1 LTPCIP
7 SPFPQSR
14 AEAFADRLNIGLDT
28 GVCLACLGIV
38 CMAIDGGDPAE
49 IRRTLRVMSPDL
61 WMDGLAEPAL
71 AAVRAA
77 HGQGDP
83 EARAALEELERR
95 GGRSTVAQAIVR
107 HLAEKLR
114 RRVRAELRV
123 EELARPRLRRSPP
136 EWN

>member
-1 LTPCIP
+1 MP
-7 SPFPQSR
+7 SRFPQPR
-14 AEAFADRLNIGLDT
+14 ADAFADRLDLGLDT
-28 GVCLACLGIV
+28 GVCFACLGTV
-38 CMAIDGGDPAE
+38 CMAMDGGDPAE
-49 IRRTLRVMSPDL
+49 IRRTVRMMSLDL

-77 HGQGDP
+77 NGRGDP
-83 EARAALEELERR
+83 DAPAALEELERR
-95 GGRSTVAQAIVR
+95 GGRSTVAQGIVR

-114 RRVRAELRV
+114 RRARTELRV

>member
-1 LTPCIP
+1 MTP
-7 SPFPQSR
+7 
-14 AEAFADRLNIGLDT
+14 E
-28 GVCLACLGIV
+28 
-38 CMAIDGGDPAE
+38 
-49 IRRTLRVMSPDL
+49 L

-77 HGQGDP
+77 RDRGDP
-83 EARAALEELERR
+83 DAQAALEELERR
-95 GGRSTVAQAIVR
+95 GGRSTVAHAIVR

-114 RRVRAELRV
+114 RRVRSELTL

>member
-1 LTPCIP
+1 MP

-14 AEAFADRLNIGLDT
+14 ADAFADRLDVGLDT
-28 GVCLACLGIV
+28 GVCLACLGMV
-38 CMAIDGGDPAE
+38 CMAMDSGNAAK
-49 IRRTLRVMSPDL
+49 IRGALRAMSPDL

-77 HGQGDP
+77 RGRGDP
-83 EARAALEELERR
+83 DAQAAREELERR

-114 RRVRAELRV
+114 RQVRTELRL
-123 EELARPRLRRSPP
+123 EELARPRL
-136 EWN
+136 

>member
-1 LTPCIP
+1 MP
-7 SPFPQSR
+7 SRFSQSR
-14 AEAFADRLNIGLDT
+14 ADAFAGRLDVGLDT
-28 GVCLACLGIV
+28 GVCLACLGMV
-38 CMAIDGGDPAE
+38 CMTMDGGEPAK
-49 IRRTLRVMSPDL
+49 IRGSLRAMTPEL

-77 HGQGDP
+77 RDRGDP
-83 EARAALEELERR
+83 DAQAALEELERR
-95 GGRSTVAQAIVR
+95 GGRSTVAHAIVR

-114 RRVRAELRV
+114 RRVRSELTI

>member
-1 LTPCIP
+1 MP

-61 WMDGLAEPAL
+61 WTDGLAEPAL

-77 HGQGDP
+77 HGQGDA

-114 RRVRAELRV
+114 WRVRAELRV

>member
-1 LTPCIP
+1 MP
-7 SPFPQSR
+7 SPFPQPR
-14 AEAFADRLNIGLDT
+14 ADAFADRLDVGLDT

-38 CMAIDGGDPAE
+38 CMAMDRGDTAE
-49 IRRTLRVMSPDL
+49 VRRALRVMSPDV

-77 HGQGDP
+77 HARGDP
-83 EARAALEELERR
+83 DAQAALEELKRR

-123 EELARPRLRRSPP
+123 EQLARPRLRRSPP

>member
-1 LTPCIP
+1 MPARF
-7 SPFPQSR
+7 SQSR
-14 AEAFADRLNIGLDT
+14 ADAFAGRLDVALDS

-38 CMAIDGGDPAE
+38 CMAMDGGDPAE
-49 IRRTLRVMSPDL
+49 IRRELRVMSPDI

-77 HGQGDP
+77 HGRGDP
-83 EARAALEELERR
+83 DAQAALEELEHR
-95 GGRSTVAQAIVR
+95 GGRSKVAQAIVR

-114 RRVRAELRV
+114 QRVHAELRL

>member
-1 LTPCIP
+1 MP

-14 AEAFADRLNIGLDT
+14 ADAFADRLDLGLDT
-28 GVCLACLGIV
+28 GVCCACLSFV
-38 CMAIDGGDPAE
+38 CMAMDGGDAAE
-49 IRRTLRVMSPDL
+49 IRRELRKMSPEL

-77 HGQGDP
+77 QGRGDP
-83 EARAALEELERR
+83 DAEAALEELERR
-95 GGRSTVAQAIVR
+95 GGRSTVAHAIVR

-114 RRVRAELRV
+114 RRVHAELRV
-123 EELARPRLRRSPP
+123 GELARPRLRQSPP